1 MDVTLRRLGMLV
13 AALMTT
19 SFIGCGGGSA
29 FTNTVGPTGASSL
42 TQSAI
47 PSPLPGTPLPLP
59 TASSGN
65 TTSSMQE
72 MPSVADA
79 FVDSIGVNVHM
90 TYANTFYANAA
101 MLESSLTTLGV
112 RHYRDGANVGN
123 QTTLSVAQR
132 LAADGLKF
140 DMLSTEGQDVSPFI
154 AWIEKFGSAADAVE
168 GPNEFD
174 LSSLAN
180 WPTLLGAYQSTLNA
194 SVRSGTS
201 LAVIGP
207 SLSQATSFGKY
218 LSSSAGADYGNMH
231 DYFAG
236 RNPGTAGFGAADL
249 FGTYGSLSWNIGIAG
264 QVTPGKPMIS
274 TETGFSDAVDQY
286 ALPAA
291 IKARYVV
298 RTFLEHWNAHVA
310 RTYLV
315 ELADEGSAPFSHYGL
330 VDASGVPKPA
340 YTALKNLIAHCADVG
355 PAFPVSPLAY
365 SISGSVHHT
374 LLQRRN
380 GAYILVLW
388 VEQQE
393 YDVNSGTASITA
405 AQNVTLTFAAK
416 PASLAQ
422 STFADDGSLATSALT
437 AGTKVALAVTGA
449 PTMVDI
455 TP

>member
-1 MDVTLRRLGMLV
+1 MT
-13 AALMTT
+13 ALL
-19 SFIGCGGGSA
+19 IGCGGGGTSTGSFA
-29 FTNTVGPTGASSL
+29 PTGASSL

-47 PSPLPGTPLPLP
+47 PSPLPATPLPLP
-59 TASSGN
+59 TAASGN
-65 TTSSMQE
+65 ATAASQE
-72 MPSVADA
+72 TPSLADA

-90 TYANTFYANAA
+90 MYANTFYANAA

-123 QTTLSVAQR
+123 TTMLSTAQQ
-132 LAADGLKF
+132 LAANGLKF
-140 DMLSTEGQDVSPFI
+140 DMLSTEGQDVSAFV
-154 AWIEKFGSAADAVE
+154 AWVQKFGSAADAVE

-174 LSSLAN
+174 LSSLPN
-180 WPTLLGAYQSTLNA
+180 WPSLLGAYQSTLNA

-207 SLSQATSFGKY
+207 SLSEAMSFGKY
-218 LSSSAGADYGNMH
+218 LSSSASADYANMH

-236 RNPGTAGFGAADL
+236 RNPGTAGFGAADA

-274 TETGFSDAVDQY
+274 TETGYSDAVDQY

-310 RTYLV
+310 RTYLL
-315 ELADEGSAPFSHYGL
+315 ELADEGVTPFSHYGL
-330 VDASGVPKPA
+330 VDASGTPKPA
-340 YTALKNLIAHCADVG
+340 YTALKNLIAHCSDAG
-355 PAFPVSPLAY
+355 PTFPVTPLAY

-380 GAYILVLW
+380 GAYILVVW

-393 YDVNSGTASITA
+393 YDVNSGTPSISA

-416 PASLAQ
+416 PASLTQ
-422 STFADDGSLATSALT
+422 STFADDGTLATSALT
-437 AGTKVALAVTGA
+437 AGTKVALAVAGA